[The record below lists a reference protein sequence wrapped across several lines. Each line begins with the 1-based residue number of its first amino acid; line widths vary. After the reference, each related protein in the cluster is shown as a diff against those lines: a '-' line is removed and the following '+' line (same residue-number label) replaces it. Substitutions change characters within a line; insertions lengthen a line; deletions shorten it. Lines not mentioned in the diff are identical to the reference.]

1 MLRLSQVV
9 CLLSVLL
16 AAGCSPAKDTKAA
29 EQTVA
34 QFRKQMASAAL
45 ADIYEGAAPE
55 WKSSI
60 SRSDADAFLGAVNK
74 KLGAVKSS
82 VQTGWR
88 DNLTGSGHIM
98 VLQYHTEFEGGG
110 ADETFTIRL
119 DGDNGQL
126 AGYHINSMAMM
137 IK

>member
-1 MLRLSQVV
+1 MSRLPQVV
-9 CLLSVLL
+9 CLVCTLL
-16 AAGCSPAKDTKAA
+16 VTACSPAKDTKAA
-29 EQTVA
+29 EQAVA
-34 QFRKQMASAAL
+34 QFRKQMASASL
-45 ADIYEGAAPE
+45 ADIYTGAAPE
-55 WKSSI
+55 WRSSI

-88 DNLTGSGHIM
+88 DNVTSSGHTV

-110 ADETFTIRL
+110 ADESFAIRL

-137 IK
+137 VK